1 MLVVGG
7 VPDFTISIYDLKSQA
22 YLKTP
27 PTKLPFKHT
36 LMKSAAFNP
45 RNKEQFCILSDTKA
59 FFFAL
64 KPGFRIDQS
73 AHQEATEEEPAP
85 I

>member
-1 MLVVGG
+1 MSFCRDGTQLLIVGG
-7 VPDFTISIYDLKSQA
+7 VPDFNISIFDLKTQQ

-36 LMKSAAFNP
+36 LLKQAAFNP

-59 FFFAL
+59 YFFTL
-64 KPGFRIDQS
+64 KS
-73 AHQEATEEEPAP
+73 AF
-85 I
+85 